1 MLACRIL
8 MAAQQPVP
16 PITKEAVLAGVS
28 KWVEWWVGNRRN
40 KLIKLNHESHAINP
54 FLLPIIMS
62 MHGFA
67 SIRDL
72 AFFMLSG
79 HLVEGHA
86 TGFGKL
92 IDEKI
97 LSNVFGTIMVDRK
110 FRKDNPEYQA
120 SQFDNIDH
128 IVVRQGASQDLLSL
142 KAGRWSIQL
151 GQAVQLNRSFQVLVR
166 SRDAGEFD
174 FDKIVVGV
182 FYGKAGHLTDKYS
195 LICGQQ
201 STTGAAQHDVEDL
214 TDHVVV
220 VAGRAFWSWLN
231 AGETQTQDWI
241 LDGIMRGFEVVAAK
255 HGSLAEPFEVFVDS
269 FTDTFARYTN
279 NDGTVDW
286 HALLTEING

>member
-128 IVVRQGASQDLLSL
+128 IVVAPGRIPRPSFPESWALVHPARASRPAKPFISGFSPFPRCWRIRLRQDRGRRLL
-142 KAGRWSIQL
+142 R
-151 GQAVQLNRSFQVLVR
+151 
-166 SRDAGEFD
+166 
-174 FDKIVVGV
+174 
-182 FYGKAGHLTDKYS
+182 
-195 LICGQQ
+195 
-201 STTGAAQHDVEDL
+201 
-214 TDHVVV
+214 
-220 VAGRAFWSWLN
+220 
-231 AGETQTQDWI
+231 
-241 LDGIMRGFEVVAAK
+241 
-255 HGSLAEPFEVFVDS
+255 
-269 FTDTFARYTN
+269 
-279 NDGTVDW
+279 
-286 HALLTEING
+286 

>member
-1 MLACRIL
+1 
-8 MAAQQPVP
+8 MAAPRPLP
-16 PITKEAVLAGVS
+16 PIAREAVLAGVS
-28 KWVEWWVGNRRN
+28 KWVEWWVGKRRD
-40 KLIKLNHESHAINP
+40 KLIKLRHESHAVNP

-67 SIRDL
+67 SVRDL

-92 IDEKI
+92 IDEKV
-97 LSNVFGTIMVDRK
+97 LSNVFGTIMVNQS
-110 FRKDNPEYQA
+110 FRNKNPEYKA

-128 IVVRQGASQDLLSL
+128 IVPRPGASQDLLSL

-151 GQAVQLNRSFQVLVR
+151 GQAVQLNQSFQVLV
-166 SRDAGEFD
+166 SRREAGEVD
-174 FDKIVVGV
+174 FNKIMVGV
-182 FYGKAGHLTDKYS
+182 FYGKAEDLTDKYR
-195 LICGQQ
+195 LIRGQQ
-201 STTGAAQHDVEDL
+201 STTGAAQHDVRDL

-220 VAGRAFWSWLN
+220 VAGREFWSWLN

-241 LDGIMRGFEVVAAK
+241 LDGIMRGFEVVAAE
-255 HGSLAEPFEVFVDS
+255 HGSLADPFEEFVDS
-269 FTDTFARYTN
+269 FAETFARYT
-279 NDGTVDW
+279 DDHGAVDW